1 VCARAL
7 ARVFVCVCKI
17 CTHVYMCVGIW
28 LGGQGDMEWAR
39 EADRSKQET
48 INAKA
53 KQEMREGCPD

>member
-1 VCARAL
+1 
-7 ARVFVCVCKI
+7 
-17 CTHVYMCVGIW
+17 
-28 LGGQGDMEWAR
+28 MEWAR